1 MNSNYFCNI
10 DITNFKPIIMKRIH
24 TNITVI
30 FLFLF
35 SLTAVSQTGISKDEL
50 LRGINSFNEL
60 GFSDVKSTELQQYNQ
75 GFADKVF
82 DVMDSDKSEKDKIT
96 SLKYIK
102 DAANKDLNDILGEKN
117 FKKYKKAMQK
127 ELKPLV
133 RKSKLVKY
141 II

>member
-1 MNSNYFCNI
+1 
-10 DITNFKPIIMKRIH
+10 MKRIH

-30 FLFLF
+30 FLCLF
-35 SLTAVSQTGISKDEL
+35 SLSAVSQTGISKDEL

-96 SLKYIK
+96 ALKYIK
-102 DAANKDLNDILGEKN
+102 DGANKDLADILGEKN

-127 ELKPLV
+127 ELKPLL

>member
-1 MNSNYFCNI
+1 
-10 DITNFKPIIMKRIH
+10 MKRIH

-50 LRGINSFNEL
+50 LRGINSFNGL